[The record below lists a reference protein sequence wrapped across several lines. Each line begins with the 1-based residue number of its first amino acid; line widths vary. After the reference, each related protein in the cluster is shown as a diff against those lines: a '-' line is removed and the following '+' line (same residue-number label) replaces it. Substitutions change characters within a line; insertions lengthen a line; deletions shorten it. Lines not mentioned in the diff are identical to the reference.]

1 MNELLKKFALP
12 GKFKG
17 DLAETVEPFTDMHAG
32 IFFQYEENSVTFH
45 QYCFRFTLQFSLF
58 HIIFFRF
65 VTDTI
70 TLYSHFDFSTAY
82 LMQALLFKYH
92 AEDDASLQFVR

>member
-45 QYCFRFTLQFSLF
+45 QYCFRFTLQFSLL
-58 HIIFFRF
+58 HIIFF
-65 VTDTI
+65 
-70 TLYSHFDFSTAY
+70 
-82 LMQALLFKYH
+82 
-92 AEDDASLQFVR
+92 ASLQTQSHCIHTLISQLLI